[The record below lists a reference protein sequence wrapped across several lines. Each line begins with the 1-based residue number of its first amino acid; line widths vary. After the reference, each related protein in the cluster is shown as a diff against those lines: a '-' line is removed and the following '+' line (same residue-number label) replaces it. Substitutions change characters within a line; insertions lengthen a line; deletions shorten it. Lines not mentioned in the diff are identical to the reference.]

1 MFRPLKYIILGNSSV
16 GKSSIM
22 SRYLY
27 EHFKENNYQ
36 TIGVDFGI
44 KTIYYKGDP
53 IKINIWDLAGQERY
67 TTIIRSYFRN
77 VEAILLVFD
86 LNNKQSFEDLD
97 HWYNLIEEEY
107 NLDRKNE
114 YLPIVFLV
122 GNKYDM
128 LIRQISDEDIKKF
141 MEERKIDR
149 YMEASAKTNFNIDEI
164 FDTLNHAVIKN
175 IKKYDLW
182 NSLEIRPIINLDNY
196 QEQKS
201 YCCSRYL

>member
-44 KTIYYKGDP
+44 KTIYYNDDP

-67 TTIIRSYFRN
+67 TTIIKSYFRN
-77 VEAILLVFD
+77 VEAVLLVFD
-86 LNNKQSFEDLD
+86 LNNKGSFEDLS
-97 HWYNLIEEEY
+97 HWYTLIEEEY
-107 NLDRKNE
+107 NLDKRDQ
-114 YLPIVFLV
+114 YLPIIFLI
-122 GNKYDM
+122 GNKYDT
-128 LIRQISDEDIKKF
+128 LVRQISDEDIKKF
-141 MEERKIDR
+141 MNERKIDR

-164 FDTLNHAVIKN
+164 FDALNNAVVEN
-175 IKKYDLW
+175 IKKFDLW
-182 NSLEIRPIINLDNY
+182 GNMLIRPVINLDGY
-196 QEQKS
+196 VDRKT
-201 YCCSRYL
+201 YCCRYL